1 MYVKR
6 LHLLIREARKER
18 ALGVLVTKRW
28 CLLLTAA
35 AAFQAVLLAAPAA
48 AHVSVWPREAAAGGH
63 QAFTVRVPTERDS
76 PTVSVRL
83 ELPKSFKSVRFQPK
97 AGWRYEVERD
107 AAGAV
112 VGVTWSGSRIGR
124 DEYEEFHF
132 VARMP
137 DEPTTLTLPA
147 HQKYEDGEMV
157 DWVEAEGAKRPAARV
172 QVTPSKARRSSAA
185 SEHMEQAPGGQPSA
199 GPPEGAARPGGAP
212 GWVAWA
218 ALLVAGAALV
228 LSLRPGRR
236 PA

>member
-1 MYVKR
+1 M
-6 LHLLIREARKER
+6 EAPKER

-28 CLLLTAA
+28 RLRLTAVA
-35 AAFQAVLLAAPAA
+35 GFQAVLLAAPAA
-48 AHVSVWPREAAAGGH
+48 AHVSVWPREAAAGGY

-76 PTVSVRL
+76 PTVSVRV
-83 ELPKSFKSVRFQPK
+83 ELPNSFKSVRFQPK
-97 AGWRYEVERD
+97 TGWKYEVERD

-112 VGVTWSGSRIGR
+112 VGVTWSGGRIGR

-132 VARMP
+132 VARLS

-147 HQKYEDGEMV
+147 PQKY
-157 DWVEAEGAKRPAARV
+157 AEGELVAWVAAAGATRPAARV
-172 QVTPSKARRSSAA
+172 QVTPAKARGSSAA
-185 SEHMEQAPGGQPSA
+185 AEHMAQAPGGQPSA
-199 GPPEGAARPGGAP
+199 EPPEGGARPGGAP